1 MYKQLI
7 AITLVFFALVSTGTG
22 SAAPGH
28 PAASDGRH
36 SSDSLCPA
44 AANLQ
49 AKTMS
54 VAPKCVASTVGL
66 ILLDENESSIGS
78 GSGVVVSADG
88 LVLTAAHVA
97 VKPGTRFTLR
107 FTDSKV
113 VQGVSLGM
121 DHRTD
126 AAMVRIT
133 DAAPP
138 GGWPFSPLA
147 KGELQQGQWV
157 LATGHPGSV
166 VEGRDPPM
174 RLGRLTGLQEDSLE
188 STCAVEPGDSG
199 GPLFDLSG
207 HVVGINSS
215 ITMAGISKHLG
226 TWRSHHV
233 PASAFTA
240 QWKDMLAGKEAHPEA
255 RAEEGQDEDV
265 SDAELARIEK
275 GLERLA
281 KRKDA
286 ESKKL
291 IEEIETKGDNMS
303 AAEVAR
309 LLEKAGVLPKVSDSA
324 AERGERKTQGIP
336 ADFRPLLIPA
346 LKHSLLEEFPE
357 AKVTDAIMQQI
368 LDKSSFDLATGELEM
383 SPDLEDFKTMG
394 ISEEELA
401 KQAAEDEPTNRLSR
415 QFDRTSLQ
423 TLSLFIPALE
433 AAGHCVVE
441 IGEDGKPVLLGTIVD
456 ADGWIVTKASDLPKD
471 PTVILASGDEL
482 QATIVGKDEATDLAL
497 LKIEKKGL
505 PHAQFADAAP
515 LGAWLTSLTRDPNRP
530 AVGMV
535 SVAARPIPKAFFVF
549 FGKQKVFLGILMEND
564 LCEVSDVM
572 PDMPADKAGL
582 KAGDKILSL
591 NGKAVSQ
598 TAEFM
603 SGVRKLKAGDMMTLK
618 VRRGGKELELRPVL
632 GDAKS
637 IDLTEKSVGEADDAA
652 IDNLSKRRTNFPS
665 AIQHDASVAA
675 EECGGPLINL
685 EGKTV
690 GINIAR
696 YDHVCSFA
704 LPADL
709 VQKTIVKLRGQLQS
723 QPTNR

>member
-7 AITLVFFALVSTGTG
+7 AITLAFFALVSTGTG
-22 SAAPGH
+22 LAAGRN
-28 PAASDGRH
+28 PAASEVKH

-49 AKTMS
+49 AKTMA
-54 VAPKCVASTVGL
+54 VAPQCVASTVGL
-66 ILLDENESSIGS
+66 LMLDETDSLIGT

-88 LVLTAAHVA
+88 LILTAAHVA
-97 VKPGTRFTLR
+97 SEPGIRLTVRFANG
-107 FTDSKV
+107 KV
-113 VQGVSLGM
+113 VQGITLGM
-121 DHRTD
+121 DHQADT
-126 AAMVRIT
+126 AMVRIK
-133 DAAPP
+133 DAAPS

-166 VEGRDPPM
+166 VEGRDPPI
-174 RLGRLTGLQEDSLE
+174 RLGRITGLHENALE

-215 ITMAGISKHLG
+215 MSAPVISRSFG
-226 TWRSHHV
+226 AWRSHHI
-233 PASAFTA
+233 PASTFTA
-240 QWKDMLAGKEAHPEA
+240 QWKDLLAGKETHPEA
-255 RAEEGQDEDV
+255 RADDEDV
-265 SDAELARIEK
+265 SDAELTRIEE

-291 IEEIETKGDNMS
+291 LAEIETKGDNMS
-303 AAEVAR
+303 AAEVIG
-309 LLEKAGVLPKVSDSA
+309 LLEKAGALPKASDSA
-324 AERGERKTQGIP
+324 AERGERETQGIP

-368 LDKSSFDLATGELEM
+368 LDKSSFDLATGELNI
-383 SPDLEDFKTMG
+383 SPELKDLVAMG

-401 KQAAEDEPTNRLSR
+401 KQVTEEESLNRSSR

-433 AAGHCVVE
+433 AAGNCVVE
-441 IGEDGKPVLLGTIVD
+441 IGANGKPVLLGTIVD
-456 ADGWIVTKASDLPKD
+456 AEGWIITKASDLPKE
-471 PTVILASGDEL
+471 PTVTLASGDEL

-497 LKIEKKGL
+497 LKIEAKGL
-505 PHAQFADAAP
+505 PHVQFASAAP

-535 SVAARPIPKAFFVF
+535 SVAARPIPKAFSIF
-549 FGKQKVFLGILMEND
+549 FGKQKVFLGISMKND
-564 LCEVSDVM
+564 DCEVAEVM
-572 PDMPADKAGL
+572 PDMPAERAGVR
-582 KAGDKILSL
+582 AGDKILSL
-591 NGKAVSQ
+591 NGKAVSK
-598 TAEFM
+598 TAEFI
-603 SGVRKLKAGDMMTLK
+603 SGIRKLKAGDMMTLK
-618 VRRGGKELELRPVL
+618 VRRGSKELELKPVL
-632 GDAKS
+632 GEART
-637 IDLTEKSVGEADDAA
+637 IDESEKSVGEADDVA
-652 IDNLSKRRTNFPS
+652 IGKLSKRRTDFPL
-665 AIQHDASVAA
+665 AIQHDAAVPA
-675 EECGGPLINL
+675 EECGGPLLNL
-685 EGKTV
+685 EGKAV

-704 LPADL
+704 LPAEL
-709 VQKTIVKLRGQLQS
+709 VQKTIVKLRGPLQT
-723 QPTNR
+723 QPANR